1 MKSNIPSRQQ
11 VGSYR
16 ECISIQIVDRADERV
31 EMITGFIR
39 RRPFSS
45 LLLLIL
51 AVLAVLIW
59 QNRVSLGAFPGII
72 SAYTAKEYCSCR
84 YVMLN
89 SADYC
94 RGYVK
99 QYVRSS
105 LLDDP
110 ANKRVTA
117 EGLGRGNVA
126 VWQGERQGCRLL
138 PP

>member
-1 MKSNIPSRQQ
+1 MAN
-11 VGSYR
+11 
-16 ECISIQIVDRADERV
+16 
-31 EMITGFIR
+31 GFVR

-45 LLLLIL
+45 LLLLMLVAVGVLFWQYRTAL
-51 AVLAVLIW
+51 A
-59 QNRVSLGAFPGII
+59 AFPGII

-94 RGYVK
+94 RGYIK
-99 QYVRSS
+99 QYVPSS

-110 ANKRVTA
+110 ANKQVTA
-117 EGLGRGNVA
+117 QGLGRSSVA
-126 VWQGERQGCRLL
+126 AWQGERQGCRLL